1 MNIKQIVRFHDENFF
16 EGAVQLGW
24 VQKRVSQAEQ
34 AAKAFVFHGPRYH
47 GAGAAESDGIEGGYR
62 LKDTASFVKDL
73 LESMDA
79 GLNGEDI
86 NPYWLAV
93 AGYGS
98 GKSHLALTTATL
110 LSSPA
115 SDTAKQIIQQIK
127 QADETLGNQVDR
139 YLDKLS
145 KPALILPLDGM
156 SGFHLGNALSQAV
169 FTQFKQLGIDAEA
182 IRNLSPRFKTAAQF
196 AERNYQVRQDVF
208 TKHLPELTIEQIS
221 ERLNQNDEEIY
232 NAVDEIYI
240 AANGSPIPVEG
251 QESAQELIDTLS
263 NVYCADDGPFSQVII
278 LFDEFGRYLEYAAEK
293 PNLAGDSALQQIFQG
308 IQDNSS
314 KTRFIGFIQYE
325 LKAYLKRFS
334 GVDLRQLQRYITRF
348 DAADKWYLSS
358 NLETIFAHMIG
369 KDEQALDNLWS
380 QTQAES
386 QAQTSWERL
395 SGNIPGFDRFPV
407 WNDPERF
414 KDIIARGCWPLHP
427 VAVWFLSRQRDVVQ
441 SRSALTFIRD
451 IIERVSDQD
460 SQANNTVRQV
470 SVAELI
476 IHNML
481 PELVAAER
489 ETGGTT
495 AETLQVLLDKYS
507 SHLDEPKQLILAGV
521 AALEKMR
528 VGKKTKAVADSLL
541 CEATALSQL
550 QLDESLQGLS
560 ELGAVEWNRDLG
572 QYELLSD
579 GASRGQFQQWVRKQ
593 LAGYTT
599 ENIKNLFIQRAN
611 LNIDSIQDVQTN
623 FAQMNHINTPEW
635 FFETSVAHSG
645 NLENTIK
652 NAFTDWQ
659 KATLP
664 NEAKGKVIYLY
675 LHSEDDLAEIQTKA
689 HNCMEQLLKAHTL
702 NKAPIWVIA
711 LYDRHNTIA
720 DHISR
725 LHLFEDVISEA
736 DENRYRRFL
745 PSDQLRSLQAIKEAA
760 EDAILEKNHWI
771 AGFSEYP
778 NGRRLSQIG
787 TKVFQEIYSNTIVFP
802 FDGFSSKATGNGGL
816 DAARLSKGLITH
828 QVNTNWLQS
837 QEKKLQ
843 NRTETVL
850 RQAWQ
855 ALLPSGKVCE
865 PKHENVKNAYLWLEN
880 RHKENPNLSLYD
892 SFQSLIAPPFGLN
905 AASAGLLISLFLG
918 IENPPRRIEFNG
930 ELTSGSEWIE
940 NLYKASG
947 RNKNYFDAAALRK
960 SKVRFLSENS
970 ESRWRTL
977 LSNWEAEQH
986 YGKKVLFAKEA
997 QSLVKADP
1005 LPESL
1010 EGNFK
1015 YLLDKTKEISGQL
1028 LAAKTKL
1035 EQWEKDIE
1043 TAVHKESVPHAIKIA
1058 KNIFDLKN
1066 QMENSNV
1073 WPEELIAECNKL
1085 LPFPLELITQNI
1097 ASWIPRRLCSG
1108 YIHVNEFRQ
1117 KNEIA
1122 AKSLKALGFERESQ
1136 ALMQQVQSSINRVEN
1151 LQRYSMTL
1159 TDSEDYPRQPAPSNS
1174 TPVRELRD
1182 EITRGRSLIK
1192 SIQKASDALSSEEI
1206 GARVAAIESR
1216 IDKLEKAMS
1225 ERRNELGNLYNE
1237 PSNEQELRDVL
1248 LRARRIQGI
1257 FVGTPDETEVTEMI
1271 VQIERMLSDIDT
1283 WDSENSNPERIQSM
1297 IAKQIEQQLVEFN
1310 AFLEQDD
1317 YESFWDT
1324 AALYTAILSERVNT
1338 ASRKSENWI
1347 QIRLLS
1353 EKEIS
1358 EQSYEQCQNQQD
1370 ELTKLPAFLSDED
1383 RAKALAFLA
1392 NIEQRIAAFEEVKRK
1407 ESANAWLN
1415 SLVKLEEVETLGQFD
1430 IKKQLNMLK
1439 MLPDYLGQFE
1449 QSYAQKLQQDLTK
1462 RLDQLSIDDIVD
1474 RIQHLTDQQKHEILN
1489 QLKGML
1495 HL

>member
-1 MNIKQIVRFHDENFF
+1 MNIKQIIRFHDENFF

-24 VQKRVSQAEQ
+24 VHKRVSQAEQ

-62 LKDTASFVKDL
+62 LKDTASFVRDL

-79 GLNGEDI
+79 GLSGKDI

-127 QADETLGNQVDR
+127 QADESLGEQVDK
-139 YLDKLS
+139 YLSKLS

-169 FTQFKQLGIDAEA
+169 FTRFKQLGIDADA

-196 AERNYQVRQDVF
+196 AERNFQVRQDVF
-208 TKHLPELTIEQIS
+208 SKHLPGLNIEQIT

-232 NAVDEIYI
+232 SAVDEIYI
-240 AANGSPIPVEG
+240 NANGSPIPVEG

-263 NVYCADDGPFSQVII
+263 NVYCSEEGPFSQVII

-334 GVDLRQLQRYITRF
+334 GVDLRQLQRYVTRF

-369 KDEQALDNLWS
+369 KDEQALDALWT
-380 QTQAES
+380 QTQADS

-395 SGNIPGFDRFPV
+395 SGNIPGFDRYPV
-407 WNDPERF
+407 WNDSDRF
-414 KDIIARGCWPLHP
+414 KDVIARGCWPLHP
-427 VAVWFLSRQRDVVQ
+427 VAVWFLSRQSDVVQ

-451 IIERVSDQD
+451 IIERVSDQS
-460 SQANNTVRQV
+460 SQVNNNIRQV

-476 IHNML
+476 INNML

-495 AETLQVLLDKYS
+495 AETLQVLLDKFS

-528 VGKKTKAVADSLL
+528 VGKKTKPVADALL

-560 ELGAVEWNRDLG
+560 ELGAVEWNPDLG

-593 LAGYTT
+593 LSNYTT
-599 ENIKNLFIQRAN
+599 TDIKNLFVQRAK

-623 FAQMNHINTPEW
+623 FAQMNHISTPEW
-635 FFETSVAHSG
+635 FFETSVAHTG
-645 NLENTIK
+645 NIENTIK
-652 NAFTDWQ
+652 NAFKDWNN
-659 KATLP
+659 ARLP

-675 LHSEDDLAEIQTKA
+675 LHSDDDLADIQTKA
-689 HNCMEQLLKAHTL
+689 FNIMSQQLQAHSIQ
-702 NKAPIWVIA
+702 KAPIWIIG

-720 DHISR
+720 DHVTR

-745 PSDQLRSLQAIKEAA
+745 PSDQLRSLQAIKEAT

-778 NGRRLSQIG
+778 NGRRLTQIG
-787 TKVFQEIYSNTIVFP
+787 TKVFQEIYSDVIVFP
-802 FDGFSSKATGNGGL
+802 FDGFSSKTTGNGGL
-816 DAARLSKGLITH
+816 DAARLSKGLITQ
-828 QVNTNWLQS
+828 QVNTTWLQS

-855 ALLPSGKVCE
+855 AFLPSGRLCE
-865 PKHENVKNAYLWLEN
+865 PKHGNVKKVYHWLES

-918 IENPPRRIEFNG
+918 INNPPRRIEYNG
-930 ELTSGSEWIE
+930 ELTSSAEWLSIAYKGSG
-940 NLYKASG
+940 A
-947 RNKNYFDAAALRK
+947 NKNYFQTTVLSK
-960 SKVRFLSENS
+960 SRVRFLSENS

-986 YGKKVLFAKEA
+986 YGKKVQFAKEA
-997 QSLVKADP
+997 QNLVKADP

-1015 YLLDKTKEISGQL
+1015 YLLDKTQEISAEL
-1028 LAAKTKL
+1028 LATKTRL
-1035 EQWEKDIE
+1035 DQWEKGIE
-1043 TAVHKESVPHAIKIA
+1043 TAVHKESVPHAIKLA
-1058 KNIFDLKN
+1058 KNIFDCKN
-1066 QMENSNV
+1066 EMESSDV
-1073 WPEELIAECNKL
+1073 WPEELIAECNTL
-1085 LPFPLELITQNI
+1085 LPIPLELIRQNI
-1097 ASWIPRRLCSG
+1097 ASWIPRRICSSL
-1108 YIHVNEFRQ
+1108 IQVNEFRE
-1117 KNEIA
+1117 KNERA
-1122 AKSLKALGFERESQ
+1122 SKSLEALGFVRESQ
-1136 ALMQQVQSSINRVEN
+1136 ALTQQVQSSISRVEN

-1159 TDSEDYPRQPAPSNS
+1159 NDSEDYPRQPAPSNS
-1174 TPVRELRD
+1174 TPVREMRD
-1182 EITRGRSLIK
+1182 DIARGRSLID
-1192 SIQKASDALSSEEI
+1192 SIRKASDALSTEEI
-1206 GARVAAIESR
+1206 NARVTAIESR
-1216 IDKLEKAMS
+1216 IDKLENAMS
-1225 ERRNELGNLYNE
+1225 ERRNELGTLYNE
-1237 PSNEQELRDVL
+1237 PANEQELRDVL

-1257 FVGTPDETEVTEMI
+1257 FVGTPDETEVTEFI
-1271 VQIERMLSDIDT
+1271 VQIERILSDIDT
-1283 WDSENSNPERIQSM
+1283 WETESSSPQRIDAIIS
-1297 IAKQIEQQLVEFN
+1297 KQIEQQLTEFA

-1324 AALYTAILSERVNT
+1324 EQLYKGVLSERVK
-1338 ASRKSENWI
+1338 AAIRKSENWV

-1353 EKEIS
+1353 D
-1358 EQSYEQCQNQQD
+1358 D
-1370 ELTKLPAFLSDED
+1370 ELSQQTLKQCENLKVELSKLPAFLSDENRD
-1383 RAKALAFLA
+1383 QALGLSDGV
-1392 NIEQRIAAFEEVKRK
+1392 ELRIAEFEEVKRK
-1407 ESANAWLN
+1407 ESATAWLN
-1415 SLVKLEEVETLGQFD
+1415 TLAKLEEVDSLGQFD
-1430 IKKQLNMLK
+1430 IKQQLKTLK
-1439 MLPDYLGQFE
+1439 ELPAYLGKFE

-1474 RIQHLTDQQKHEILN
+1474 RIQHLTDQQKHEILS